1 MPSIGIQTTAPRKV
15 GTFATGKKA
24 GIYITL
30 NYILPMDL
38 DIMNKDLVR
47 AGAQYIGIPGYSK
60 MTLDE
65 LKQSIRNRGINKI
78 GFKPNRQRTNVEII
92 TKS

>member
-1 MPSIGIQTTAPRKV
+1 MPSIGTQTIARKV
-15 GTFATGKKA
+15 GTFSSGKKA

-38 DIMNKDLVR
+38 NIMNKDLIR
-47 AGAQYIGIPGYSK
+47 AGAQFIGIPGYSK
-60 MTLDE
+60 MSIDQ

-78 GFKPNRQRTNVEII
+78 GFKPNRERTNVEII
-92 TKS
+92 TKP

>member
-1 MPSIGIQTTAPRKV
+1 MPSIATQTRKI

-38 DIMNKDLVR
+38 NIMNKDLIR
-47 AGAQYIGIPGYSK
+47 AGAQFIGIPGYSK
-60 MTLDE
+60 MTLE
-65 LKQSIRNRGINKI
+65 QLKQAIRNRGINKI
-78 GFKPNRQRTNVEII
+78 GFKPNRERTNVEII
-92 TKS
+92 TKP